1 MKTRLALVMAAMILA
16 GAAEGGE
23 RLVIRIAWATV
34 PAELTPVLFEK
45 KDMLD
50 HLGSSY
56 TVEHLHFGPSAT
68 VLQALAAGEIDIAA
82 LSPATFALAIRNAGL
97 EDLRAVADDYQDGVA
112 KRYSSEFMVRDAG
125 PIRAVEDLRG
135 RVVAVEAQGS
145 MADLGLKTMLR
156 RHGLEDVGFYR
167 EVEPP
172 LANMGAMLEAGNID
186 LAALPAPFTYVLKA
200 RGSVRTLFT
209 LRDALGPSQ
218 GLMLVAR
225 AGFLDA
231 HRAALADFFED
242 YLRALR
248 WFLDP
253 AHRDEAVMIVAS
265 FTRAPRAM
273 FDDYLFTADDY
284 YRDPDAR
291 PNLAAVQKAMD
302 ALRAEGI
309 IDIAIDA
316 RPYADPSFVEEAG
329 RRLKQAR

>member
-1 MKTRLALVMAAMILA
+1 MPT
-16 GAAEGGE
+16 
-23 RLVIRIAWATV
+23 
-34 PAELTPVLFEK
+34 
-45 KDMLD
+45 
-50 HLGSSY
+50 
-56 TVEHLHFGPSAT
+56 
-68 VLQALAAGEIDIAA
+68 
-82 LSPATFALAIRNAGL
+82 
-97 EDLRAVADDYQDGVA
+97 
-112 KRYSSEFMVRDAG
+112 
-125 PIRAVEDLRG
+125 
-135 RVVAVEAQGS
+135 
-145 MADLGLKTMLR
+145 
-156 RHGLEDVGFYR
+156 
-167 EVEPP
+167 
-172 LANMGAMLEAGNID
+172 
-186 LAALPAPFTYVLKA
+186 AP
-200 RGSVRTLFT
+200 RSR
-209 LRDALGPSQ
+209 
-218 GLMLVAR
+218 
-225 AGFLDA
+225 
-231 HRAALADFFED
+231 DFFED